1 MHEAAAGALED
12 ARTDLAGIQ
21 RGLEV
26 FRAALEEAE
35 QKTTLLDESLDAIE
49 ESLPEDE

>member
-1 MHEAAAGALED
+1 MHDATAGALED
-12 ARTDLAGIQ
+12 ARRDLAGIQ

-26 FRAALEEAE
+26 FRATLEEAE
-35 QKTTLLDESLDAIE
+35 WKANLLDESLDSIE